1 MLALK
6 YILMLVAVISIAAT
20 LMMMGYDLW
29 LVVQFRRHL
38 AQGLEGAAAPVGL
51 EPGRLEPRPFRWR
64 LFLGMIAI
72 ASFSLL
78 IANSIMV
85 VPSGMGSIRVSQTR
99 GTLPGTLYSGVHFV
113 TPLVE
118 QLQTFDLRDKLFTT
132 GMVEDGAKVNV
143 TSRPDSLDVQS
154 KEGLSLGLA
163 ITVRYRLDPH
173 KLDYIQSHLPRP
185 VESEIVPPVVASAW
199 RELAPNY
206 TVREIFSTRREEVR
220 QRAATV
226 ITKKLSADG
235 VIVEEVMLR
244 NIQLPPEY
252 AKGLEELLLK
262 EQQDDRLAVQTD
274 IQQKQVRIA
283 ELEAEADAARKVKQA
298 EGDAKARVMEAK
310 GEADAMQFTLPL
322 KEKQIEQSRL
332 EAQARKEATIK
343 NAEAEGEAKV
353 IDSKAE
359 SQRRNLLAE
368 AEANRIRVTA
378 AADAERMQGEARLLN
393 QAPLLIN
400 KIIAERLSDKI
411 QVMMVPGDGK
421 FFFANDVFKGF
432 AANAA
437 VKEDVDPQADG
448 SRGHSH

>member
-6 YILMLVAVISIAAT
+6 YLLMLVAVLSIAAT
-20 LMMMGYDLW
+20 LIMSGYHFW
-29 LVVQFRRHL
+29 LIFQFRRNL
-38 AQGLEGAAAPVGL
+38 ARGPEGAAAPFALGPSRL
-51 EPGRLEPRPFRWR
+51 EPGPVRWR
-64 LFLGMIAI
+64 LFLGMMAVGCV
-72 ASFSLL
+72 SLL
-78 IANSIMV
+78 IANSITV
-85 VPSGMGSIRVSQTR
+85 VPSGMGSVRISQTR

-113 TPLVE
+113 APLVE
-118 QLQTFDLRDKLFTT
+118 QLQTFDLHDKLFTT

-154 KEGLSLGLA
+154 KEGLSMGLA
-163 ITVRYRLDPH
+163 ITVRYRLDPRR
-173 KLDYIQSHLPRP
+173 LDYIQSRLPQP

-206 TVREIFSTRREEVR
+206 TVREIFSSKREEVR
-220 QRAATV
+220 KRAAAV

-252 AKGLEELLLK
+252 AKGLEDLLLK
-262 EQQDDRLAVQTD
+262 EQQDDRLTVQTD
-274 IQQKQVRIA
+274 IQQKEVRIA
-283 ELEAEADAARKVKQA
+283 ELEAEAEAARKVKQA
-298 EGDAKARVMEAK
+298 EGDARARVMEAK

-359 SQRRNLLAE
+359 FQRRNLLAE

-378 AADAERMQGEARLLN
+378 AADAERMQSEARLLN
-393 QAPLLIN
+393 QSPLLIN

-421 FFFANDVFKGF
+421 FFFANEVFKGF
-432 AANAA
+432 GANAA
-437 VKEDVDPQADG
+437 VKEGVDPQAEG
-448 SRGHSH
+448 SRGH

>member
-6 YILMLVAVISIAAT
+6 YLLMLVAVSSIAAT
-20 LMMMGYDLW
+20 LIMMGYDLW
-29 LVVQFRRHL
+29 LVIRFRRHL
-38 AQGLEGAAAPVGL
+38 ARDLEGTGAPVAL
-51 EPGRLEPRPFRWR
+51 EAGRPEPRPFRWR
-64 LFLGMIAI
+64 VFLGMTAI
-72 ASFSLL
+72 GCVSLL
-78 IANSIMV
+78 LANSIMV
-85 VPSGMGSIRVSQTR
+85 VPSGMGGVRVSQTR

-113 TPLVE
+113 TPIVE

-143 TSRPDSLDVQS
+143 TSRPGSLDVQS
-154 KEGLSLGLA
+154 KEGLSMGLA
-163 ITVRYRLDPH
+163 ITVRYRLDPR
-173 KLDYIQSHLPRP
+173 KLDYMQSHLPQP

-199 RELAPNY
+199 RELAPSY
-206 TVREIFSTRREEVR
+206 TVRETFSTRREEVR
-220 QRAATV
+220 QRAASV

-244 NIQLPPEY
+244 NIQLPAEY
-252 AKGLEELLLK
+252 AKGLEDLLLK
-262 EQQDDRLAVQTD
+262 EQQDDQLTVQTD

-298 EGDAKARVMEAK
+298 EGNAKARVMEAK

-359 SQRRNLLAE
+359 FQRRNLLAD

-378 AADAERMQGEARLLN
+378 AADADRMQGEARLLN

-432 AANAA
+432 DANAA
-437 VKEDVDPQADG
+437 VKETLAPQ
-448 SRGHSH
+448 GHSH

>member
-6 YILMLVAVISIAAT
+6 YLLMLVAVLSIAAT
-20 LMMMGYDLW
+20 LIMSGYHFW
-29 LVVQFRRHL
+29 LIFQFRRNL
-38 AQGLEGAAAPVGL
+38 ARGPEGAAAPFGLGPSRL
-51 EPGRLEPRPFRWR
+51 EPGPVRWR
-64 LFLGMIAI
+64 LFLGMMAI
-72 ASFSLL
+72 GCVSLL
-78 IANSIMV
+78 IANSITV
-85 VPSGMGSIRVSQTR
+85 VPSGMGSVRISQTR

-113 TPLVE
+113 APLVE

-132 GMVEDGAKVNV
+132 GMVEDGAKVNM

-154 KEGLSLGLA
+154 KEGLSMGLA
-163 ITVRYRLDPH
+163 ITVRYRLDPRR
-173 KLDYIQSHLPRP
+173 LDYIQSRLPQP

-206 TVREIFSTRREEVR
+206 TVREIFSTKREEVR
-220 QRAATV
+220 KRAAAV

-252 AKGLEELLLK
+252 AKGLEDLLLK
-262 EQQDDRLAVQTD
+262 EQQDDRLTVQTD
-274 IQQKQVRIA
+274 IQQKEVRIA
-283 ELEAEADAARKVKQA
+283 ELEAEAEAARKVKQA

-359 SQRRNLLAE
+359 FQRRNLLAE

-378 AADAERMQGEARLLN
+378 AADAERMQSEARLLN
-393 QAPLLIN
+393 QSPLLIN

-421 FFFANDVFKGF
+421 FFFANEVFKGF
-432 AANAA
+432 GANAA
-437 VKEDVDPQADG
+437 VKEGVDPQAEG
-448 SRGHSH
+448 SRGH

>member
-6 YILMLVAVISIAAT
+6 YLLMLVAVLSIAAT
-20 LMMMGYDLW
+20 LIMSGYHFW
-29 LVVQFRRHL
+29 LIFQFRRNL
-38 AQGLEGAAAPVGL
+38 ARGPEGAAAPFALGPSRL
-51 EPGRLEPRPFRWR
+51 DPGPVRWR
-64 LFLGMIAI
+64 LFLGMMAVGCV
-72 ASFSLL
+72 SLL
-78 IANSIMV
+78 IANSITV
-85 VPSGMGSIRVSQTR
+85 VPSGMGSVRISQTL

-113 TPLVE
+113 APLVE

-154 KEGLSLGLA
+154 KEGLSMGLA
-163 ITVRYRLDPH
+163 ITVRYRLDPRR
-173 KLDYIQSHLPRP
+173 LDYIQSRLPQP

-206 TVREIFSTRREEVR
+206 TVREIFSTKREEVR
-220 QRAATV
+220 KRAAAV

-252 AKGLEELLLK
+252 AKGLEDLLLK
-262 EQQDDRLAVQTD
+262 EQQDDRLTVQTD
-274 IQQKQVRIA
+274 IQQKEVRIA
-283 ELEAEADAARKVKQA
+283 ELEAEAEAARKVKQA

-322 KEKQIEQSRL
+322 KQKQIEQSRL

-359 SQRRNLLAE
+359 FQRRNLLAD

-378 AADAERMQGEARLLN
+378 AADAERMQSEATLLN
-393 QAPLLIN
+393 RSPLLIN

-421 FFFANDVFKGF
+421 FFFANDVFKSFG
-432 AANAA
+432 ANAT
-437 VKEDVDPQADG
+437 VKEAVDPQAEG
-448 SRGHSH
+448 SRRH

>member
-1 MLALK
+1 VL
-6 YILMLVAVISIAAT
+6 SIAAT
-20 LMMMGYDLW
+20 LIMSGYHFW
-29 LVVQFRRHL
+29 LIFQFRRNL
-38 AQGLEGAAAPVGL
+38 ARGPEGGAAPFALGPSRL
-51 EPGRLEPRPFRWR
+51 EPGPVRWR
-64 LFLGMIAI
+64 LFLGMMAVGCV
-72 ASFSLL
+72 SLL
-78 IANSIMV
+78 IANSITV
-85 VPSGMGSIRVSQTR
+85 VPSGMGSVRISQTR

-113 TPLVE
+113 APLVE

-154 KEGLSLGLA
+154 KEGLSMGLA
-163 ITVRYRLDPH
+163 ITVRYRLDPRR
-173 KLDYIQSHLPRP
+173 LDYIQSRLPQP

-206 TVREIFSTRREEVR
+206 TVREIFSTKREEVR
-220 QRAATV
+220 KRAAAV

-252 AKGLEELLLK
+252 AKGLEDLLLK
-262 EQQDDRLAVQTD
+262 EQQDDRLTVQTD
-274 IQQKQVRIA
+274 IQQKEVRIA
-283 ELEAEADAARKVKQA
+283 ELEAEAEAARKVKQA

-343 NAEAEGEAKV
+343 NAEAEGEAKI

-359 SQRRNLLAE
+359 FQRRNLLAE

-378 AADAERMQGEARLLN
+378 TADAERMRGEATLLN
-393 QAPLLIN
+393 QSPLLIN

-432 AANAA
+432 GANAA
-437 VKEDVDPQADG
+437 VKEGVDPQAEG
-448 SRGHSH
+448 TRGHQH

>member
-6 YILMLVAVISIAAT
+6 YVLLLVAVLSIAVT
-20 LMMMGYDLW
+20 LIMAGYDLW
-29 LVVQFRRHL
+29 LVVQFRRNL
-38 AQGLEGAAAPVGL
+38 ARALEGAAPLGLPPGGL
-51 EPGRLEPRPFRWR
+51 EHGPIRWR
-64 LFLGMIAI
+64 LFLGMIATG
-72 ASFSLL
+72 AVCLL

-85 VPSGMGSIRVSQTR
+85 VPSGIGGVRVSQTR

-132 GMVEDGAKVNV
+132 GSVEDGARVNPA
-143 TSRPDSLDVQS
+143 SRPDSLDVQS

-163 ITVRYRLDPH
+163 ITVRYRLDPR

-185 VESEIVPPVVASAW
+185 IESEIVPPVVASAW
-199 RELAPNY
+199 RELAPSY
-206 TVREIFSTRREEVR
+206 TVREIFSTQREEVR
-220 QRAATV
+220 RRAAVV
-226 ITKKLSADG
+226 ITKKLAADG

-252 AKGLEELLLK
+252 ARGLQDLLLK
-262 EQQDDRLAVQTD
+262 EQQDDQLTVQTD

-283 ELEAEADAARKVKQA
+283 ELEAEAEEARKVKQA
-298 EGDAKARVMEAK
+298 EGNAKARVMEAK

-359 SQRRNLLAE
+359 FQRRNMLAD

-378 AADAERMQGEARLLN
+378 AADADRMQSEAKLLN

-421 FFFANDVFKGF
+421 FFFANDVFKGI

-437 VKEDVDPQADG
+437 AVDPQAEG
-448 SRGHSH
+448 RRSR

>member
-6 YILMLVAVISIAAT
+6 YMLMLVAVLSIAAT
-20 LMMMGYDLW
+20 LIMSGYHFW
-29 LVVQFRRHL
+29 LIFQFRRNL
-38 AQGLEGAAAPVGL
+38 ARAPEGAVTPFGLGPSRL
-51 EPGRLEPRPFRWR
+51 EPGPIRWR
-64 LFLGMIAI
+64 LFLGMMAI
-72 ASFSLL
+72 GCTALL
-78 IANSIMV
+78 MANSITV
-85 VPSGMGSIRVSQTR
+85 VPSGMGSVRVSQTR

-113 TPLVE
+113 APLVE

-154 KEGLSLGLA
+154 KEGLSMGLA
-163 ITVRYRLDPH
+163 ITVRYRLDPRR
-173 KLDYIQSHLPRP
+173 LDYIQSRLPQP

-206 TVREIFSTRREEVR
+206 TVREIFSTKREEVR
-220 QRAATV
+220 KRAAAV

-252 AKGLEELLLK
+252 AKGLEDLLLK
-262 EQQDDRLAVQTD
+262 EQQDDRLTVQTD
-274 IQQKQVRIA
+274 IQQKEVRIA
-283 ELEAEADAARKVKQA
+283 ELEAEAEAARKVKQA

-343 NAEAEGEAKV
+343 NAEAEGEAKI

-359 SQRRNLLAE
+359 YQRRNLLAE

-378 AADAERMQGEARLLN
+378 VADAERMRGEATLLN
-393 QAPLLIN
+393 QSPLLIN

-421 FFFANDVFKGF
+421 FFFANEVFKGF
-432 AANAA
+432 GANAA
-437 VKEDVDPQADG
+437 VKEGVDPRAEG
-448 SRGHSH
+448 SRGH

>member
-1 MLALK
+1 
-6 YILMLVAVISIAAT
+6 
-20 LMMMGYDLW
+20 
-29 LVVQFRRHL
+29 
-38 AQGLEGAAAPVGL
+38 
-51 EPGRLEPRPFRWR
+51 
-64 LFLGMIAI
+64 MIAI
-72 ASFSLL
+72 GCVSLL

-85 VPSGMGSIRVSQTR
+85 VPSGMGGVRVSQTR
-99 GTLPGTLYSGVHFV
+99 GTLPGTLYSGVHYV

-143 TSRPDSLDVQS
+143 TSRPGSLDVQS
-154 KEGLSLGLA
+154 KEGLSMGLA
-163 ITVRYRLDPH
+163 ITVRYRLDPR
-173 KLDYIQSHLPRP
+173 KLDYIQLHLPQP

-274 IQQKQVRIA
+274 IQQKEVRIA

-393 QAPLLIN
+393 QAPLLIT
-400 KIIAERLSDKI
+400 I
-411 QVMMVPGDGK
+411 
-421 FFFANDVFKGF
+421 
-432 AANAA
+432 
-437 VKEDVDPQADG
+437 
-448 SRGHSH
+448 

>member
-6 YILMLVAVISIAAT
+6 YILMLVAVLSIAAT
-20 LMMMGYDLW
+20 LIMMGYDLW

-38 AQGLEGAAAPVGL
+38 ARGLEGAAATVGL
-51 EPGRLEPRPFRWR
+51 EPGRPEPRPFRWR

-72 ASFSLL
+72 GCCSLL
-78 IANSIMV
+78 TANSIMV
-85 VPSGMGSIRVSQTR
+85 VPSGMGSVRVSQTR
-99 GTLPGTLYSGVHFV
+99 GTLPGTLYAGVHFV

-154 KEGLSLGLA
+154 KEGLSMGLA
-163 ITVRYRLDPH
+163 ITVRYRFDPR
-173 KLDYIQSHLPRP
+173 KLDYIQSHLPQP

-199 RELAPNY
+199 RELAPKY

-274 IQQKQVRIA
+274 IQQKEVRIA

-432 AANAA
+432 AANTA
-437 VKEDVDPQADG
+437 VKEDVDPPADG

>member
-6 YILMLVAVISIAAT
+6 YILILVAVMSIAAT

-72 ASFSLL
+72 GCFSLL

-85 VPSGMGSIRVSQTR
+85 VPSGMGSVRVSQTR

>member
-29 LVVQFRRHL
+29 LVVQFRRSL
-38 AQGLEGAAAPVGL
+38 ARGLEGAAAPVGL
-51 EPGRLEPRPFRWR
+51 EAGRPEPRPFRWR

-72 ASFSLL
+72 GCFSLL
-78 IANSIMV
+78 FANSIMV
-85 VPSGMGSIRVSQTR
+85 VPSGMGSVRVSQTR

>member
-6 YILMLVAVISIAAT
+6 YILMLAAVSSIAAT
-20 LMMMGYDLW
+20 LIMAGYHLW
-29 LVVQFRRHL
+29 LVIQFRRNL
-38 AQGLEGAAAPVGL
+38 ARAPEGSATLGF
-51 EPGRLEPRPFRWR
+51 EPGRLKPGPARWR
-64 LFLGMIAI
+64 LFLGMIATGCV
-72 ASFSLL
+72 SLL
-78 IANSIMV
+78 IANSITV
-85 VPSGMGSIRVSQTR
+85 VPSGMGSVRVSQTR

-113 TPLVE
+113 PPLVE

-132 GMVEDGAKVNV
+132 GMVEDGAKVNA
-143 TSRPDSLDVQS
+143 TSRVDSLDVQS
-154 KEGLSLGLA
+154 KEGLSMGLA
-163 ITVRYRLDPH
+163 ITVRYRLDPG
-173 KLDYIQSHLPRP
+173 KLDYIQSRLPQP

-206 TVREIFSTRREEVR
+206 SVREIFSTKREEVR
-220 QRAATV
+220 RRAAAV
-226 ITKKLSADG
+226 ITNKLVADG

-252 AKGLEELLLK
+252 AKGLENLLLK
-262 EQQDDRLAVQTD
+262 EQQDDQLTVQTD

-283 ELEAEADAARKVKQA
+283 ELEAEADEARKVKQA
-298 EGDAKARVMEAK
+298 EGDAKARVIKAK

-322 KEKQIEQSRL
+322 KQKQIEQSRL
-332 EAQARKEATIK
+332 EAQARKEATIQ
-343 NAEAEGEAKV
+343 NAEAEGEAKI

-359 SQRRNLLAE
+359 SQRRNLLAD

-378 AADAERMQGEARLLN
+378 AADADRMQNEARLLN

-421 FFFANDVFKGF
+421 FFFANDVFKGIG
-432 AANAA
+432 ANAA
-437 VKEDVDPQADG
+437 AREGVDPQADG
-448 SRGHSH
+448 RHSR

>member
-6 YILMLVAVISIAAT
+6 YILMLIAVSSIAAT
-20 LMMMGYDLW
+20 LIMSGYHFW
-29 LVVQFRRHL
+29 LIFQFRRNL
-38 AQGLEGAAAPVGL
+38 ARGPEGAAVPFGLGPSRL
-51 EPGRLEPRPFRWR
+51 EPGPVRWR
-64 LFLGMIAI
+64 LFLGMMAI
-72 ASFSLL
+72 GCVSLL
-78 IANSIMV
+78 IANSITV
-85 VPSGMGSIRVSQTR
+85 VPSGMGSVRVSQTR

-113 TPLVE
+113 APLVE

-154 KEGLSLGLA
+154 KEGLSMGLA
-163 ITVRYRLDPH
+163 ITVRYRLDPRR
-173 KLDYIQSHLPRP
+173 LDYIQSRLPQP

-206 TVREIFSTRREEVR
+206 TVREIFSTKREEVR
-220 QRAATV
+220 KRAAAV

-252 AKGLEELLLK
+252 AKGLEDLLLK
-262 EQQDDRLAVQTD
+262 EQQDDRLTVQTD
-274 IQQKQVRIA
+274 IQQKEVRIA
-283 ELEAEADAARKVKQA
+283 ELEAEAEAARKVKQA

-343 NAEAEGEAKV
+343 NAEAEGEAKI

-359 SQRRNLLAE
+359 FQRRNLLAE

-378 AADAERMQGEARLLN
+378 AADAERMQSEAKLLN
-393 QAPLLIN
+393 QSPLLIN

-421 FFFANDVFKGF
+421 FFFANEVFKGF
-432 AANAA
+432 GANAA
-437 VKEDVDPQADG
+437 VKEGVDP
-448 SRGHSH
+448 RGH